1 MVVQVK
7 TDKAVPP
14 TALSPHVLSNT
25 LQFQVTDGARFLC
38 CSPYPGVWGGR
49 CLSAFLIA
57 ANMQQKPRMIKL
69 VQLFLHNVFKW
80 RKLNTLVE
88 PRPFCLREVWWT
100 QHKKHP
106 RHQVWTGFVSVTI
119 DLFLYIV
126 SLALRCIVEGWH
138 TCTLDCNWEVR
149 NIGFYSSLKPV
160 VWASLKTCVQ
170 IQITLSSTF

>member
-1 MVVQVK
+1 MK
-7 TDKAVPP
+7 SDKAVPP
-14 TALSPHVLSNT
+14 TSLSPHVLSNT
-25 LQFQVTDGARFLC
+25 LQFQQLQMEQDSCAAAPTQVC
-38 CSPYPGVWGGR
+38 VWGGR

-106 RHQVWTGFVSVTI
+106 RHQVWPGFVSVTI

-138 TCTLDCNWEVR
+138 TCTLDCN
-149 NIGFYSSLKPV
+149 
-160 VWASLKTCVQ
+160 
-170 IQITLSSTF
+170 

>member
-1 MVVQVK
+1 M
-7 TDKAVPP
+7 
-14 TALSPHVLSNT
+14 SE
-25 LQFQVTDGARFLC
+25 LQFEGKTHYDDKEHINWLC
-38 CSPYPGVWGGR
+38 KWSLTRQCHQPLCHPMCCPIRCDSNSYRWSKIPVLQPLPRCVLGGR

-106 RHQVWTGFVSVTI
+106 RHQVWPGFVSVTI

-138 TCTLDCNWEVR
+138 TCTLDCN
-149 NIGFYSSLKPV
+149 
-160 VWASLKTCVQ
+160 
-170 IQITLSSTF
+170 